1 MKSILTALI
10 QPFALLS
17 LLVPLMSA
25 TSLARAENCSS
36 KDVVEY
42 QAPTDLPKTAYLRFD
57 AINLRHGPGLL
68 HCVKYVAE
76 DQRGAEVK
84 ILGENEGQWIYL
96 EYQADRY
103 WVHRGLLS
111 TDR

>member
-1 MKSILTALI
+1 MRKLVALPLI
-10 QPFALLS
+10 MVSLMFAAPAHS
-17 LLVPLMSA
+17 
-25 TSLARAENCSS
+25 EDCSS
-36 KDVVEY
+36 KDVFEY
-42 QAPTDLPKTAYLRFD
+42 QTSADLPETAYLRFD
-57 AINLRHGPGLL
+57 AINLRHGPGTR
-68 HCVKYVAE
+68 HCVKHVAE

-111 TDR
+111 TTR